1 MPQHV
6 HMVRNLIFFDVI
18 NLFWCHCALIFIQY
32 FCHFLLYHITLDLA
46 KFTFVCFIVFI
57 LLWYRYTCIVLFTC
71 RGGLGDDEQF
81 AFRKWFRHIE
91 ELRSMFPSANLL
103 AVSATC
109 NKEIRRTVMKELV
122 LQKKSTTLIIRSPD
136 ESNTKY
142 YVKKIDSSIEL
153 SMQWLRIPWNWGLSA
168 DNYLCHKC

>member
-6 HMVRNLIFFDVI
+6 HMVRNLIVFNVI

-57 LLWYRYTCIVLFTC
+57 LLWYRYTCIVQFYLQ
-71 RGGLGDDEQF
+71 GGGGGDEQL
-81 AFRKWFRHIE
+81 AFRKWFRHIG
-91 ELRSMFPSANLL
+91 ELRSSFPSANLL

-109 NKEIRRTVMKELV
+109 NKEIRWTVMKELG
-122 LQKKSTTLIIRSPD
+122 LQKESTTMIIRSPD
-136 ESNTKY
+136 KSNIKY
-142 YVKKIDSSIEL
+142 YV
-153 SMQWLRIPWNWGLSA
+153 
-168 DNYLCHKC
+168 